1 MKKLPV
7 VVFASLVRMRYAAS
21 ARICGVRHLEMS
33 TPGIGPAEA
42 FARSERGE
50 LALLDVRGS
59 AEYAAGHV
67 PGARH
72 IPLGDLAAR
81 AGELPRDRPLAL
93 YCSGG
98 TRARIGV
105 SVLRRAGFTDLLD
118 QGEGFAAHV
127 AAGLPVE

>member
-1 MKKLPV
+1 MVGLDHV
-7 VVFASLVRMRYAAS
+7 AGWFGADAFDTWVRAGRPLA
-21 ARICGVRHLEMS
+21 V
-33 TPGIGPAEA
+33 TPAIGPAEA

-72 IPLGDLAAR
+72 IPLGDLPAR

-93 YCSGG
+93 YCVGG

-105 SVLRRAGFTDLLD
+105 SVLRRAGFTELLD
-118 QGEGFAAHV
+118 QGGGFAAHV
-127 AAGLPVE
+127 AAGLPAE